1 MPANAAE
8 REQDVKDFGHLTKN
22 LNLGNPAS
30 SINKNVTPSTTS
42 VPFGQNNRTT
52 TGYAMPANAEER
64 AADLKDFGQLTNKF
78 NLGSNRAPAMEDRTF
93 DTELARIK
101 SLSSFK

>member
-1 MPANAAE
+1 
-8 REQDVKDFGHLTKN
+8 
-22 LNLGNPAS
+22 
-30 SINKNVTPSTTS
+30 
-42 VPFGQNNRTT
+42 
-52 TGYAMPANAEER
+52 MPANAEER